1 MAYELKYTITQAL
14 RDGTSLVARIYEKD
28 PAIPVVT
35 VKTYDA
41 INISLDSNASDDEP
55 LAGIISS
62 QLNISFLTTE
72 EDGEAFP
79 DLLSFDIRKYFVKLY
94 NGDSLLWCGFLF
106 NDYVQLPFTT
116 GNVQVDVVAID
127 GLSFLEYSQFIY
139 EEGLSIN
146 ETNRLIDVIAE
157 TLNVINYPDP
167 IELLTSCSYYAE
179 GMFDRGD
186 ASGDEP
192 FSQTYQYRRD
202 FVGLSYYEVLDNI
215 VRSFGCRLFQSDGK
229 WQLLAI
235 NQMALTTRYFT
246 NYVIYPT
253 VSNAG
258 SGTFDKNV
266 NIAPYS
272 IGNVHFVNNAQNKI
286 VRKGYPKVII
296 KGDFKYADNYVHNGN
311 FKGYYNRATPPT
323 VIYWPYGWSYFISSA
338 GSGGSANLTI
348 EDDLS
353 SNTLSV
359 QNPIG
364 VGTSAYIEMSQ
375 VSPPLDPYMYLP
387 YMNGPS
393 FNINFAYRIGIGGNK
408 AKLLIM
414 ITNPTTGIIYYY
426 NSSNNWQTAGTFID
440 ITKVDNADYV
450 DYSLKVILSSQNSPT
465 GTALKGYVKLRF
477 LVDGGTPFP
486 QYESISIRS
495 VSITQNY
502 STIRSVD
509 VTRQVGTEN
518 TTVKEIDQPYGSYLN
533 SFSVNNNV
541 GNLVNASG
549 LSYKNW
555 YRYPD
560 TTNVFELLP
569 MLIARQYSNLL
580 NKNFGTLEADLGA
593 FKTSKGLNYLDKVYT
608 VQDEATNA
616 LSYDDKTFLLNRG
629 SVVPQI
635 DEVGSFQLIE
645 ITNEDNDS
653 VETVKYNI
661 Q

>member
-1 MAYELKYTITQAL
+1 MAYGLRYTITQAL

-28 PAIPVVT
+28 YTLT

-72 EDGEAFP
+72 EDGETFP

-94 NGDSLLWCGFLF
+94 NGENLLWCGFLF
-106 NDYVQLPFTT
+106 NDYVQIPFTT
-116 GNVQVDVVAID
+116 GNVQVDIVAID

-139 EEGLSIN
+139 EEELSIN
-146 ETNRLIDVIAE
+146 QTNRLIDVIAE

-167 IELLTSCSYYAE
+167 ISLITSCSYYAE
-179 GMFDRGD
+179 GMFDRSD

-192 FSQTYQYRRD
+192 FAQTYQYRRD

-215 VRSFGCRLFQSDGK
+215 VKSFGCRLFQSDGQ

-235 NQMALTTRYFT
+235 NEMALPTRYFT
-246 NYVIYPT
+246 QYFIYPT
-253 VSNAG
+253 VSVGNT
-258 SGTFDKNV
+258 GTFDKKV
-266 NIAPYS
+266 NIAPYAA
-272 IGNVHFVNNAQNKI
+272 GNVHFVNNAQNKI
-286 VRKGYPKVII
+286 VRKGYPKIVI
-296 KGDFKYADNYVHNGN
+296 KGNFSYADNYVHNGN
-311 FKGYYNRATPPT
+311 FKGYYNMATPPAY
-323 VIYWPYGWSYFISSA
+323 VFWPYGWSFFKSTA
-338 GSGGSANLTI
+338 GSGGGADLTI
-348 EDDLS
+348 ENDLS

-364 VGTSAYIEMSQ
+364 VGTSAYIEMG
-375 VSPPLDPYMYLP
+375 VPVTPPLLPYAYLP

-393 FNINFAYRIGIGGNK
+393 FNINFTYRIGIGGNK

-414 ITNPTTGIIYYY
+414 ITNPTTAITYYY
-426 NSSNNWQTAGTFID
+426 NSSNNWQTASTFID
-440 ITKVDNADYV
+440 INKVDGTNYS
-450 DYSLKVILSSQNSPT
+450 DYSLKVLINSQNSPS
-465 GTALKGYVKLRF
+465 GAVVRGYVKLRF

-502 STIRSVD
+502 TTIRSVD

-518 TTVKEIDQPYGSYLN
+518 TTVKEIDQPYGSFLN
-533 SFSVNNNV
+533 NLTVNNNV

-549 LSYKNW
+549 ISYKNW

-593 FKTSKGLNYLDKVYT
+593 FKTSKGLNYLDKVYS

-616 LSYDDKTFLLNRG
+616 LSYDDKTFILNRG

-645 ITNEDNDS
+645 VTNEDNDS

>member
-1 MAYELKYTITQAL
+1 MPYGQRYTITQAL
-14 RDGTSLVARIYEKD
+14 RDGSSLIARIYEKD
-28 PAIPVVT
+28 YTLA

-41 INISLDSNASDDEP
+41 INISLESNASDDEP

-72 EDGEAFP
+72 EDGEDFP
-79 DLLSFDIRKYFVKLY
+79 EILSFDIRKYFVKLY
-94 NGDSLLWCGFLF
+94 NGETLLWCGFLF
-106 NDYVQLPFTT
+106 NDYVQIPFST
-116 GNVQVDVVAID
+116 GNLQVDLVAID
-127 GLSFLEYSQFIY
+127 GLSFLEYTEFIY

-157 TLNVINYPDP
+157 TLNIINYPDP

-202 FVGLSYYEVLDNI
+202 FVGLNYYEVLDNI
-215 VRSFGCRLFQSDGK
+215 VKSFGCRLFQSDGK

-235 NQMALTTRYFT
+235 NQMDLATRYFT

-258 SGTFDKNV
+258 SGTFDKN
-266 NIAPYS
+266 ISIQPYLD
-272 IGNVHFVNNAQNKI
+272 GNVHFVNNAQNKI
-286 VRKGYPKVII
+286 VRKGYPKIII
-296 KGDFKYADNYVHNGN
+296 KGDFRYADNYVHNGN
-311 FKGYYNRATPPT
+311 FKGYYNRETLPAFFPFPFGWDFFTSGTPSQT
-323 VIYWPYGWSYFISSA
+323 YV
-338 GSGGSANLTI
+338 NLTI
-348 EDDLS
+348 DDELS
-353 SNTLSV
+353 SNTLSI
-359 QNPIG
+359 QKPIG
-364 VGTSAYIEMSQ
+364 VGTSSYVEMQQ
-375 VSPPLDPYMYLP
+375 VVPPLNPYMYLP

-393 FNINFAYRIGIGGNK
+393 FDIKFTYRIGIGGNK
-408 AKLLIM
+408 AKLIIM
-414 ITNPTTGIIYYY
+414 ITNPSTSITYYY
-426 NSSNNWQTAGTFID
+426 NSSNNWQTAFTFID
-440 ITKVDNADYV
+440 IVKVDEGNYT
-450 DYSLKVILSSQNSPT
+450 DYSLKVLINSQNSPS
-465 GTALKGYVKLRF
+465 GASVKGYVKLRF

-495 VSITQNY
+495 VSINQNFT
-502 STIRSVD
+502 TIRSVD
-509 VTRQVGTEN
+509 VTRQVGNEN
-518 TTVKEIDQPYGSYLN
+518 TTIKEIDQPYGSFLN
-533 SFSVNNNV
+533 SFNVNNNV
-541 GNLVNASG
+541 GNLVNSSG
-549 LSYKNW
+549 ISYQNW

-580 NKNFGTLEADLGA
+580 NKNFGTLEADLGT
-593 FKTSKGLNYLDKVYT
+593 FKTAKGLNYLDKVYS
-608 VQDEATNA
+608 VQDLSTNA
-616 LSYDDKTFLLNRG
+616 LSYDGKKFMLNRG
-629 SVVPQI
+629 SIIPQI

-653 VETVKYNI
+653 VETIKYNI